1 MHKEHRERNRGQ
13 CTKNIDKETEV
24 SAQGTYIEKQ
34 RSVHKEHRE
43 RERERE
49 RQRSVHKEHR
59 ERERNRG
66 QCTKNMYRETEVSA
80 QGT

>member
-43 RERERE
+43 R
-49 RQRSVHKEHR
+49 
-59 ERERNRG
+59 NRG
-66 QCTKNMYRETEVSA
+66 QCTKNIERETEVSA
-80 QGT
+80 QRT

>member
-13 CTKNIDKETEV
+13 CTRNIERETEV
-24 SAQGTYIEKQ
+24 SAQRTYIEKQ

-49 RQRSVHKEHR
+49 R
-59 ERERNRG
+59 ER
-66 QCTKNMYRETEVSA
+66 KRETEVSA